1 LEFVI
6 CDLEFSLEGFDFN
19 LILFPLAMVLVTIVL
34 FLGIYLA
41 IKLVRGKGKVIRALN
56 MTLFLV
62 SVPKI
67 SAEEKGKRPFKE
79 IIAVMEQFYASLSN
93 LKESSDYK
101 VFLYGQPT
109 LVFEMAVPHIGEEIC
124 FYVACPRRM
133 SAVVEKQIHGFFS
146 AADVRQVSD
155 YNIFN
160 PQGTSAGS
168 YMILARGR
176 SLPFKTYQNLET
188 DPLNE
193 IVNALSKLKTEG
205 EGAAIQIVL
214 RPIKDKRWRQTSLKI
229 AREMQQGKSYDK
241 ARQKAD
247 RHWTLRLIDEIS
259 QSAGKS
265 AAPKTPLP
273 PTPQVTPLDSEII
286 KALQSKAS
294 KVVYEANINLV
305 ASAAMQGEAEQI
317 LSQLEN
323 VFAQFNT
330 ANLNNLRVVRLGSD
344 GRSLKNLFYN
354 FSFRTFDRRRR
365 LILSTEELS
374 SLFHFPTTEVETPKV
389 KFIKAKQAAAPP
401 NMPTEGLILG
411 KNIFRGAETIVRMQ
425 QDDRRRHLYIVGQ
438 TGTGKTAFMK
448 GMIVQDIQAG
458 QGVCIIDPHGEF
470 ADYALGSVPK
480 ERAEDVVYFSPA
492 DLERPMGLNMLE
504 YDPRYPEQKTFI
516 VNELISIFDK
526 LYDLKTTG
534 GPIFEQYT
542 RNALML
548 LMDDPAEGTTLMDV
562 PRVLAD
568 AEFRKKLLVKCQNIV
583 VRDFWVKEAEKAGG
597 EAALA
602 NMVPYITSKFNTF
615 IANDFMRPIIG
626 QSKSSLN
633 FREIMDNKKILLVN
647 LSKGRLGDIN
657 AYLLGLIIVGKLL
670 MASFARID
678 TAEEL
683 RPDFY
688 LYIDE
693 FQNFTT
699 DSIST
704 ILSEARKYRLCLII
718 AHQYIKQLPEKIRDS
733 VFGNVGSMVAFRVGA
748 EDAEFLIKQFTPVFD
763 QNDLINL
770 DNFNAYVKLLINNLT
785 SKSFNLTFSKPPSEN
800 REIMEAL
807 KELSALKYGHERALV
822 EESISKRYKV

>member
-1 LEFVI
+1 MEFVI